1 MRPAHS
7 IAGISIFI
15 EYFDKTEFKG
25 YELAI
30 EQGADFI
37 ECDLALT
44 KDGVLVCLHDAYLS
58 SVTNVASIEDF
69 ADRKVVRDTYLG
81 NKVISLAHC

>member
-1 MRPAHS
+1 MLKSCDKIH
-7 IAGISIFI
+7 I
-15 EYFDKTEFKG
+15 EG

-69 ADRKVVRDTYLG
+69 ADRKVPFYSQIYNQTF
-81 NKVISLAHC
+81 I

>member
-1 MRPAHS
+1 MLKSCDKIH
-7 IAGISIFI
+7 I
-15 EYFDKTEFKG
+15 EG

-69 ADRKVVRDTYLG
+69 ADRKVTFDSFRL
-81 NKVISLAHC
+81 

>member
-1 MRPAHS
+1 M
-7 IAGISIFI
+7 
-15 EYFDKTEFKG
+15 
-25 YELAI
+25 AI

-69 ADRKVVRDTYLG
+69 ADRKVTFDIYMLENTADLFSVLLIIMA
-81 NKVISLAHC
+81 KLISKTGG